1 MLSLTL
7 SFFTQMSRP
16 QKVSLFGLF
25 GKIRHCLNSNS
36 VWPVLITN
44 GCLSLAELER
54 KGSTALGYSLT
65 EIKH

>member
-16 QKVSLFGLF
+16 QKVSLF

-44 GCLSLAELER
+44 GCLNLAELER